1 MRRQNG
7 FGLLEVM
14 IAFILV
20 AVTAGTLLQLNKV
33 YLEYSRDGRYREVAL
48 RLAESKL
55 DELRGFDSIADYQAI
70 VGSSSPESVRVDDT
84 DYAIEWEVTDYGWDG
99 SAWVTPPP
107 SGVASGK
114 KEIEIAVGWSQ
125 PDGDEVLLAE
135 SVLSPNLSI
144 GSGPFGTGNDKAE
157 LGMGGPDVVH
167 TPGTFPTVIP
177 VELGDGLKQETSRPL
192 PKVARQGNSEST
204 RVSFSTVVY
213 DGGNISRQEQ
223 ELVSVSCACTIT
235 SSEDASLPAQRSI
248 IGELSYWLRGG
259 SASKARGTAANHQD
273 PLCGRCCAHHFDG
286 SANEFSNW
294 YDLLKWQ
301 AANGPHGP
309 HGHYSGSPGSWVQ
322 ATSLGNP
329 YWEACRLARI
339 NGVYE
344 LANDWN
350 LVAFN
355 IFDADLLLQPA
366 VQAAYQDY
374 VKMVAQEYI
383 RSQVED
389 GSSFNTAGYYSP
401 MDFSNYL
408 DEQGIVPT
416 TDLEIIP
423 GPRQLMARGIY
434 VDMISPDYR
443 AALLNGVMDGN
454 EQATPDNLLRYVP
467 FYEVNLTL
475 LADWQPTD
483 STVAS
488 VTSEPVQTVVD
499 SSQNYYGVYSRGLV
513 DGKQAGGPVTITAT
527 IRRSNSGITAFRPL
541 SEFEESDVLS
551 SQLQVTV
558 LSTDGLSSVSGQIKC
573 ITYRVTGQN
582 TKEEKC
588 SDAQFGNITVSIN
601 GGSCGKTTA
610 GQGGNQTISYVCYV
624 DPDTSATLTANVP
637 SDAGYVVIPPPPAPA
652 ETNTWTVEV
661 PGEEPT
667 SVSGGCL
674 LVVVNKPDSVIM
686 PASCQP

>member
-70 VGSSSPESVRVDDT
+70 VGSSSPESVQVDDT

-114 KEIEIAVGWSQ
+114 KEIEIAVGWSE
-125 PDGDEVLLAE
+125 PESDEVLLAE

-144 GSGPFGTGNDKAE
+144 SSGPFGTGSGKAE

-213 DGGNISRQEQ
+213 DGVNISRQEQ

-235 SSEDASLPAQRSI
+235 SSDNANLPAQRSVV
-248 IGELSYWLRGG
+248 GELSYWLRG
-259 SASKARGTAANHQD
+259 STANKVRGVAADNQD
-273 PLCGRCCAHHFDG
+273 PLCGRCCTHHFDG

-294 YDLLKWQ
+294 YDLFKWQ
-301 AANGPHGP
+301 DGNSP
-309 HGHYSGSPGSWVQ
+309 HGHYSGSPGNWVQ
-322 ATSLGNP
+322 AASSGNS
-329 YWEACRLARI
+329 YWEACRLVRI

-355 IFDADLLLQPA
+355 IFDADLLLQPE

-374 VKMVAQEYI
+374 IKMVAQEYI
-383 RSQVED
+383 RSQVVDED
-389 GSSFNTAGYYSP
+389 SFNTDNYYSP
-401 MDFSNYL
+401 DSFSIYL
-408 DEQGIVPT
+408 SERDIVSGT

-423 GPRQLMARGIY
+423 GPRQLVARGLY
-434 VDMISPDYR
+434 VDIVSPDYR
-443 AALLNGVMDGN
+443 TALLNGVMGGN
-454 EQATPDNLLRYVP
+454 AQITPDNLLKYVP

-475 LADWQPTD
+475 LAGWQSTNN
-483 STVAS
+483 TVAAVS
-488 VTSEPVQTVVD
+488 SEPVQTIVD

-513 DGKQAGGPVTITAT
+513 NGKQAGETTTITAT
-527 IRRSNSGITAFRPL
+527 IRRGNSGITAFRPL
-541 SEFEESDVLS
+541 SEFEISDVLS
-551 SQLQVTV
+551 SSLAVTV
-558 LSTDGLSSVSGQIKC
+558 LNTDGQSSVSGQINC
-573 ITYRVTGQN
+573 ITYRVTGAN
-582 TKEEKC
+582 IKEEKC
-588 SDAQFGNITVSIN
+588 SDDQFGKITVSIN
-601 GGSCGKTTA
+601 GSECGKTTA
-610 GQGGNQTISYVCYV
+610 GQGGNQTISYSCYIA
-624 DPDTSATLTANVP
+624 PDMQATLTAHVP
-637 SDAGYVVIPPPPAPA
+637 DESYVVIPPYPAAPD
-652 ETNTWTVEV
+652 TNTWTAEV
-661 PGEEPT
+661 PEGDPS
-667 SVSGGCL
+667 SVAGGCL
-674 LVVVNKPDSVIM
+674 LVVVNKPDSVTM
-686 PASCQP
+686 PASCEPQS